1 MCRDSFSFGG
11 GVVNKCLWFRK
22 WVEDNTVKA
31 SRVSYYAPAKK
42 KKKKKS
48 VTVREKCSP
57 ILLVLILGSLSL
69 FFGVKAVF
77 LEVFPYSFGV
87 KEIFF

>member
-1 MCRDSFSFGG
+1 MGG
-11 GVVNKCLWFRK
+11 RQHSQGLKGELLCSSK
-22 WVEDNTVKA
+22 
-31 SRVSYYAPAKK
+31 KK

-57 ILLVLILGSLSL
+57 ILLVLILEVFPYS
-69 FFGVKAVF
+69 FGVKAVF

-87 KEIFF
+87 KAIFF

>member
-1 MCRDSFSFGG
+1 M
-11 GVVNKCLWFRK
+11 LQQ
-22 WVEDNTVKA
+22 
-31 SRVSYYAPAKK
+31 KK

-57 ILLVLILGSLSL
+57 ILLVLILEVFPYS
-69 FFGVKAVF
+69 FGVKAVF

-87 KEIFF
+87 KAIFF